1 MGDKRRR
8 RGPGEGSIFRRADG
22 YWVGQVEAGRTTA
35 GKRRKAAVV
44 RRRRADVVEALDE
57 LRRRATGGVVPDRT
71 HTVATFLDW
80 WLAEV
85 AATQVSPSSLA
96 EYAKR
101 VRRVTPHVGHVKLAR
116 LSTAHVQ
123 QLANRLAERYPRS
136 PKTRSTTLDTLRQAL
151 RWATQAGMIVRNP
164 ADGIHG
170 PRTPV
175 ATIDDTL
182 EAAEAH
188 AVLAHAMADAPEL
201 YGLVWLA
208 LTYGMRLGELLD
220 LRWADV
226 DLAAG
231 ELHVR
236 RSKTAAGVRTVP
248 LIAEGVDVLRAHRAR
263 ATVVAL
269 DGRVFPTGTGGRRSP
284 QRTRDDWSDL
294 LAAAGVEHRCR
305 NCGSADRCSS
315 HVRRFHAGRHT
326 AATLLLERDVPLEVV
341 SAILGH
347 SSIGITADTYARVR
361 NDLKRRAL
369 SRMGG
374 RR

>member
-1 MGDKRRR
+1 VGDKRRR
-8 RGPGEGSIFRRADG
+8 RGPGEGSIFRRTDG
-22 YWVGQVEAGRTTA
+22 YWVGQAGRTTA

-57 LRRRATGGVVPDRT
+57 LRRQVTGGVVPDRT
-71 HTVATFLDW
+71 HTVAMFLDW

-85 AATQVSPSSLA
+85 AAGQVSPSSLA

-101 VRRVTPHVGHVKLAR
+101 VRRITPHVGHVRLAR

-123 QLANRLAERYPRS
+123 QLANRLTEIYPRS
-136 PKTRSTTLDTLRQAL
+136 PKTRATTLDTLRQAL
-151 RWATQAGMIVRNP
+151 RWATTAGMIVRNP
-164 ADGIHG
+164 ADGVQG

-175 ATIDDTL
+175 AKVDDTL

-188 AVLAHAMADAPEL
+188 AVLAHAMADTPEL

-208 LTYGMRLGELLD
+208 LTYGLRLGELLD
-220 LRWADV
+220 LGWADV
-226 DLAAG
+226 DLAAA

-236 RSKTAAGVRTVP
+236 RSKTAAGVRTLP
-248 LIAEGVDVLRAHRAR
+248 LIAEAVDVLRAHRAR
-263 ATVVAL
+263 ARVVPL
-269 DGRVFPTGTGGRRSP
+269 DGYVFPTSVGTRRTP
-284 QRTRDDWSDL
+284 QRTRDEWSDL

-305 NCGSADRCSS
+305 NCGSAERCSS
-315 HVRRFHAGRHT
+315 HVRRFHVSRHT

-347 SSIGITADTYARVR
+347 SSIGITADVYAKVR
-361 NDLKRRAL
+361 GDHMRRAL
-369 SRMGG
+369 SRIDA
-374 RR
+374 